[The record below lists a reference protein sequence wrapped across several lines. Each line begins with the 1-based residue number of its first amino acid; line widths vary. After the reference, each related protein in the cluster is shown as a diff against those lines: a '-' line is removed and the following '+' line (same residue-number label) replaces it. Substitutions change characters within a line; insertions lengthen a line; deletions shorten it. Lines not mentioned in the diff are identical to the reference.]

1 MRERVL
7 LVDDDE
13 SLLGLETAILE
24 SEGYDVVA
32 VNGGKPALAAV
43 REQEFHVVI
52 SDLDMPGISGLQLLE
67 QMKENAPDTV
77 FVICTSH
84 GHLDVAVACLK
95 AGAYDFVAKPF
106 TLELFQ
112 ECVRRAV
119 QHRRMRDL
127 TNMYQVA
134 QVVFGTLEPRD
145 LPRVV
150 LETATDVLQA
160 QYAAI
165 YVHNGDQGFIAG
177 HEHKNGIKPGPGLIR
192 TLSFL
197 SQQASD
203 NLEPLRLTGQ
213 GQDPHALAHP
223 LFSGNRL
230 HGVLWVLRVSNHR
243 PFGVRDVEQAAS
255 FAATASLGLDNVR
268 LVAELKARVNAL
280 EQAKQ
285 RLYVSA
291 RLEGLGRMAVQT
303 AGQLQ
308 NAIDYVRSNLGDLGR
323 FVDKDPAVTADD
335 ARKRLSALQGG
346 VGRMTEVIADLVMVA
361 NARDRTKFEI
371 SQVVHLAIRIARA
384 RANVTLDV
392 THEALVEGNPGHLAQ
407 AFAAILHNA
416 DEASGN
422 LSNPKISVK
431 QYLEGGK
438 VHLSFVD
445 TGEGIPDADI
455 THVTEPFFSRRGRD
469 GLGLH
474 QVKEVVENHNGQLSI
489 TSRLGYG
496 TIVTIRLPAEHV
508 EDDLAAPSETDE
520 IIT

>member
-1 MRERVL
+1 MRDRVL

-32 VNGGKPALAAV
+32 VTGGKAALAAV
-43 REQEFHVVI
+43 RDGEFNVVV

-67 QMKENAPDTV
+67 AMKENAPDTV

-112 ECVRRAV
+112 ECVRRAT

-160 QYAAI
+160 GYAAI
-165 YVHNGDQGFIAG
+165 YVLNGEQGFLPA
-177 HEHKNGIKPGPGLIR
+177 HEHKNGIKPGAGLVR

-203 NLEPLRLTGQ
+203 NLEPLRLAGQ

-230 HGVLWVLRVSNHR
+230 HGVLWVLRASNHR
-243 PFGVRDVEQAAS
+243 PFGVRDVEQAAA

-268 LVAELKARVNAL
+268 LVAELKARVTTL
-280 EQAKQ
+280 EQAKT
-285 RLYVSA
+285 RLYTSA
-291 RLEGLGRMAVQT
+291 RLEGVGRLAVQT

-323 FVDKDPAVTADD
+323 FVDRDPAVSPDD
-335 ARKRLSALQGG
+335 ARKRLASVQGG
-346 VGRMTEVIADLVMVA
+346 VGRMTETIADLVMVA
-361 NARDRTKFEI
+361 NARDRTKFEV
-371 SQVVHLAIRIARA
+371 SQVVELAIRIARV
-384 RANVTLDV
+384 RATVNIEVAD
-392 THEALVEGNPGHLAQ
+392 EALVEGNPGHLAQ
-407 AFAAILHNA
+407 AFAALIMNA
-416 DEASGN
+416 AEASMKI
-422 LSNPKISVK
+422 SNPRIVIK
-431 QYLEGGK
+431 QLLENNR

-445 TGEGIPDADI
+445 TGEGIADADI
-455 THVTEPFFSRRGRD
+455 PHVTDPFFSRRGRD

-474 QVKEVVENHNGQLSI
+474 QVKEVVEAHNGLLTI

-496 TIVTIRLPAEHV
+496 TIVSVRLPAEPA
-508 EDDLAAPSETDE
+508 EDDLASPSDTDE
-520 IIT
+520 VST